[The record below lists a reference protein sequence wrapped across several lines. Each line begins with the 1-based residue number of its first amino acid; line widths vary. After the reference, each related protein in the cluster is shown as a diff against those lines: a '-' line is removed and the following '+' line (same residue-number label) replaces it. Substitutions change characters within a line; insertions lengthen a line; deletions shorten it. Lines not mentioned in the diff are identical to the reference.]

1 MSRYTRSRHYRDKV
15 PRDAVI
21 LAAKPLEIHFTRMA
35 AMPDF
40 ALTNDLPGA
49 LAVCFEIAVQRGS

>member
-1 MSRYTRSRHYRDKV
+1 V

-21 LAAKPLEIHFTRMA
+21 LGAKPLEIHFTRLA
-35 AMPDF
+35 AMTDF

-49 LAVCFEIAVQRGS
+49 LAEINAAAGRISASLLRHRAL

>member
-1 MSRYTRSRHYRDKV
+1 V

-21 LAAKPLEIHFTRMA
+21 LGAKPLEIHFTQLA
-35 AMPDF
+35 AMTDF

-49 LAVCFEIAVQRGS
+49 FAEIDAAAGGISTSLLRHRPL